1 MLKQKNCQQC
11 QTLFMPRN
19 DSPGI
24 FCSKSCNAKYHNAH
38 RIRKEKLPDR
48 NCLQCNSLIFKPN
61 KFCNQSCAATYNN
74 ARRETT
80 SLKHNCQHCGISGVS
95 SHAKYCSNKCS
106 VDHNRKY
113 TKDESA
119 IIKKNRCRETSANY
133 RAKVRNQTPITADRK
148 AIRQFYADCPVGFEI
163 DHIIPISK
171 GGLHDLS
178 NLQYLTI
185 TENRRKS
192 NKII

>member
-11 QTLFMPRN
+11 RSLFMPRN

-24 FCSKSCNAKYHNAH
+24 FCSKSCNAKYHNA
-38 RIRKEKLPDR
+38 RRVRKEKLPDR
-48 NCLQCNSLIFKPN
+48 NCLQCNALIFKPN

-74 ARRETT
+74 AQRPNFLST
-80 SLKHNCQHCGISGVS
+80 HNCEHCGIQGVS
-95 SHAKYCSNKCS
+95 SRSKYCSKKCCGEQK
-106 VDHNRKY
+106 RKSI
-113 TKDESA
+113 TVESIA
-119 IIKKNRCRETSANY
+119 ASKLLKREISANY
-133 RAKVRNQTPITADRK
+133 RAKIRNQTPPGADRR
-148 AIRQFYADCPVGFEI
+148 AIRQFYSNCPIGHEV

-171 GGLHDLS
+171 GGLHDLP

-192 NKII
+192 NKIL